1 MEGCTIN
8 KKYSVDDLERILDNF
23 PYLIWIKDQKNRY
36 RYVNKYFLTTFKKN
50 ERDIIGKTEVI
61 NCNNDYVLGS
71 EENLIT
77 EVEFNENKKYL
88 SVYKTELPTGTKYNW
103 MLAVARDVT
112 LLKKEMTKRL
122 KVQKRLESFLEI
134 STDLWGILQSN
145 YRFKDVSDNCIKTF
159 GWTSEEFK
167 NLNAVNLTHPDDRER
182 ILKKMD
188 FLFNKDKKT
197 FLLNRFLC
205 KNGKYKLIEWTW
217 CCLEEGKT
225 VLLTGRDITEK
236 KQLEEEKRRLEEA
249 IAIESLKTEFFST
262 VSHEFKT
269 PLNIILTTVQLLAD
283 KFKNDVLTEEVKIN
297 LKYINGIK
305 QNSYRLL
312 KLVNNLIDITQIDGG
327 IYKLSLENCNIVSV
341 IENIVISVSKYI
353 NEKNRNIIFDTTKE
367 EIILA
372 IDCDKIERIIL
383 NLLSNAVKYTNRGGN
398 IYVNLSTD
406 INNNRVIVKIKD
418 DGIGIPE
425 KDMDSIF
432 RRFKQS
438 GDVFTRRCE
447 GTGIGLSIVRSLIE
461 MHGGKIKVNNE
472 IKKGAEFIFFL
483 PINKV
488 KDKEIYSLY
497 NKKLDS
503 RFEKYNIEFSDI
515 Y

>member
-36 RYVNKYFLTTFKKN
+36 RYVNKYFLTTFKKT
-50 ERDIIGKTEVI
+50 EKEIIGKTEL
-61 NCNNDYVLGS
+61 NNYNGEYVLVT
-71 EENLIT
+71 EENLIK
-77 EVEFNENKKYL
+77 EVEFNENKRYF
-88 SVYKTELPTGTKYNW
+88 SVYKTVLPTGTKYNW
-103 MLAVARDVT
+103 ELAVARDVT
-112 LLKKEMTKRL
+112 LLKKEMTKRS
-122 KVQKRLESFLEI
+122 KIQRRLESFLEI
-134 STDLWGILQSN
+134 STDLWGILQAN
-145 YRFKDVSDNCIKTF
+145 YHFKDVSDNCIKTF

-167 NLNAVNLTHPDDRER
+167 NLNAVNLTHPDDREH

-188 FLFNKDKKT
+188 FSFNKDKRT

-205 KNGKYKLIEWTW
+205 KNGKYKLIEWNW

-236 KQLEEEKRRLEEA
+236 KELEEEKRRLEEA
-249 IAIESLKTEFFST
+249 IAMESLKTEFFST

-269 PLNIILTTVQLLAD
+269 PLNVILSTVQLLSD
-283 KFKNDVLTEEVKIN
+283 KLKNNKLSEEVKVN

-327 IYKLSLENCNIVSV
+327 IYKLSLENCNIVSI
-341 IENIVISVSKYI
+341 IENIVLSASKYI
-353 NEKNRNIIFDTTKE
+353 HEKNRNIIFDTTIE

-383 NLLSNAVKYTNRGGN
+383 NLLSNAVKYTNNGGN
-398 IYVNLSTD
+398 IYVSLSMDTD
-406 INNNRVIVKIKD
+406 NNNVIVKIKD

-425 KDMDSIF
+425 KDVENIF

-461 MHGGKIKVNNE
+461 MHGGAIKVNKE
-472 IKKGAEFIFFL
+472 IKKGAEFVFYL
-483 PINKV
+483 PIIKMED
-488 KDKEIYSLY
+488 KDVCDLY
-497 NKKLDS
+497 DKRLDS